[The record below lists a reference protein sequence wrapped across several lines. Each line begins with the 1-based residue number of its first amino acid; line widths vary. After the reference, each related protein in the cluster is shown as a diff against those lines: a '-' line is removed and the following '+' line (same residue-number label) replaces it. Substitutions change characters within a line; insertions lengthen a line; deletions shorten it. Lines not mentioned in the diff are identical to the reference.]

1 MNIFTKNYSEQK
13 TDFFWQF
20 FRIAKYSLTYWG
32 MLKLN
37 NYGVRSYSLYN
48 LVSCLPV
55 LQQCHLN
62 FLLVSS
68 KFSWLLFWY
77 VCSLVYAQ
85 WFDLSWIGG
94 IENHWFHGSRHVQAT
109 DVNILDQ
116 YQLFEYHIPGTLP
129 ITTLLTSFSLREVLP

>member
-1 MNIFTKNYSEQK
+1 MQFPKSSPIYIY
-13 TDFFWQF
+13 FFVYQNFLVLIYLEICSSYLYIHASILWHF
-20 FRIAKYSLTYWG
+20 FRIAKYFITYWG

-85 WFDLSWIGG
+85 WFDLAWIGVFNRKH
-94 IENHWFHGSRHVQAT
+94 IDT
-109 DVNILDQ
+109 D
-116 YQLFEYHIPGTLP
+116 FYH
-129 ITTLLTSFSLREVLP
+129 SKVL

>member
-1 MNIFTKNYSEQK
+1 MFWKASVLEKTEGNKDFPFIEKLKVITGKPSVLCYKKSKQK
-13 TDFFWQF
+13 ENRTEGNKGTHF
-20 FRIAKYSLTYWG
+20 FRIAKYFLTYWG

-85 WFDLSWIGG
+85 WFNLAWIGV
-94 IENHWFHGSRHVQAT
+94 W
-109 DVNILDQ
+109 
-116 YQLFEYHIPGTLP
+116 
-129 ITTLLTSFSLREVLP
+129 